1 MARSGKA
8 RRILCN
14 DDGWIINTPYP
25 LTPEYMWDNMV
36 GTYVDTPID
45 GFLWSVGG
53 HDTYSYETDI
63 GERFGDGY
71 DNLDEAEQRSV
82 DNLRYLIENHG
93 GPMEVIAGLCKRAG
107 VEFFPSVRMNE
118 HYDMPESTPKY
129 SHFRRD
135 NPEYLIGKGEDIPG
149 PSLEW
154 GIRTGLDYAVPAVRS
169 YMASIAVELV
179 SRFDVEGIEL
189 DYMRHPAFFRIEEGY
204 PNRYLMTDFI
214 AYIRQQMNE
223 IGASKGK
230 VLDLIVRVPPTLR
243 DCARIGLDVETWIK
257 EELVDVVIAG
267 GGFIPFETPID
278 EFVEA
283 ANGTTVEIYGCL
295 EALRPNLNE
304 LTMRAAAARYRER
317 GVSGLYLFNYF
328 RLPQEWK
335 RETLGRLIDVD
346 VLSRLDKRYEFDKR
360 GRVRPTSQLGFSFQ
374 NAIPLTQL
382 PTALET
388 TVIGPGALLTMTI
401 ADDLEGAQA
410 DGSLGEC
417 TIGFRLENAGAGDT
431 ITVKVN
437 GFALDSKEARRSTD
451 GWMHTVYARNQSH
464 DSPMETTDDPEPG
477 TVIEWTVDAPPLK
490 SGENVIEARLS
501 EADSGRDG
509 PLILADV
516 RVTVRYR

>member
-1 MARSGKA
+1 MPRSGNS

-14 DDGWIINTPYP
+14 DDGWIINTPHP
-25 LTPEYMWDNMV
+25 LTPEFMWDNMV

-63 GERFGDGY
+63 GERFGEGY
-71 DNLDEAEQRSV
+71 DNLDEAQQRSV
-82 DNLRYLIENHG
+82 DNLRYLVEHHG
-93 GPMEVIAGLCKRAG
+93 GPMQVISELCRRAG

-118 HYDMPESTPKY
+118 HYDMDESGPQY
-129 SHFRRD
+129 SHLRRD

-149 PSLEW
+149 PTLEW

-179 SRFDVEGIEL
+179 SRWDVDGIEL
-189 DYMRHPAFFRIEEGY
+189 DYMRHPAFFRIEEAY

-214 AYIRQQMNE
+214 AYIRQQMDE
-223 IGASKGK
+223 IGEKKGK
-230 VLDLIVRVPPTLR
+230 ALDLIVRVPPTLR
-243 DCARIGLDVETWIK
+243 DCARIGLDIETWIK

-283 ANGTTVEIYGCL
+283 AEGTGVEIYGCL
-295 EALRPNLNE
+295 EALRPNLDE
-304 LTMRAAAARYRER
+304 LTMRAVAARYHEQ

-335 RETLGRLIDVD
+335 RETLSRLIDGD
-346 VLSRLDKRYEFDKR
+346 ALPRLDKRYEFDKR
-360 GRVRPTSQLGFSFQ
+360 SRVRPTSQLGFSFQ

-382 PTALET
+382 PTALEL
-388 TVIGPGALLTMTI
+388 TVIGPSTLLTMSI
-401 ADDLEGAQA
+401 ADDLEGAKA
-410 DGSLGEC
+410 EGALGEC
-417 TIGFRLENAGAGDT
+417 TIGFRLENAGDGDV
-431 ITVKVN
+431 INVKVN
-437 GFALDSKEARRSTD
+437 GSALDANDARRSSD
-451 GWMHTVYARNQSH
+451 GWSRNFYAPNMSH
-464 DSPMETTDDPEPG
+464 DSPAELTQTSEPG
-477 TVIEWTVDAPPLK
+477 TVIEWTLDTPPLN
-490 SGENVIEARLS
+490 SGKNEIAVWLS
-501 EADSGRDG
+501 EIDEGRDE

-516 RVTVRYR
+516 RVLVTYL